1 MHFFIALLYI
11 ILIIKAYIALTA
23 IKSINFIQD
32 AESIKKRF
40 KIELNLYFE
49 RDCDENLRVM
59 NDLIILAK

>member
-11 ILIIKAYIALTA
+11 IFIIKAYIALTA